1 MDGRITAWQ
10 CIGCGR
16 IEGPR
21 PCIGVCEDRRTEFV
35 YAADH
40 DAVLAQLAA
49 AHSEMEE
56 IKVIV
61 RQIAHT
67 TPHRGEC
74 ERTWHALQARA
85 REVLQALDSNTK
97 HRAP

>member
-1 MDGRITAWQ
+1 MTERIAAWQ

-67 TPHRGEC
+67 TPRRGEC
-74 ERTWHALQARA
+74 ERTWRVLQERA
-85 REVLQALDSNTK
+85 REALQESGEDTQT
-97 HRAP
+97 RAA

>member
-1 MDGRITAWQ
+1 MERITAWQ

-40 DAVLAQLAA
+40 DAALARVEALAA
-49 AHSEMEE
+49 VVS
-56 IKVIV
+56 
-61 RQIAHT
+61 QIAHT
-67 TPHRGEC
+67 KPRPGEC
-74 ERTWHALQARA
+74 ERTWDALQARA
-85 REVLQALDSNTK
+85 RQALDAVQ
-97 HRAP
+97 R